1 MLGDSPRVG
10 SKQVDIH
17 KSIALHRVS
26 QQCIVGCPHTQI
38 VDQQTVH
45 SPLRDTR
52 YRKSLKRA
60 RLEDID
66 GEAEDLNPRK
76 KRRLRLDLV
85 TSRLSKPYSTPST
98 NIVGT
103 TSWRF
108 AGWARQR
115 FAGGKLLRKA
125 AILNWTSIKGRKD
138 PLHAAKMRESLK
150 GRTTFGNRSVEQW
163 SAAPTDRTEHLSS
176 SSMCQAPQRELRTTG
191 TFQMPS
197 DYDDLDYEDD
207 IEEEGDERDEKSEKD
222 DSEDISEDDSQAIH
236 SDFRQLENTDTDSEF
251 YDTSWSF
258 ANVDGHSPKFDS
270 PGLEIKLVLENE
282 RRDEVITSPSFLNS
296 KLARGEKHHGR
307 PRASGRF
314 LMFEH

>member
-1 MLGDSPRVG
+1 MLHDSPQVD
-10 SKQVDIH
+10 SNQVDIH

-26 QQCIVGCPHTQI
+26 QPRIFGCPHTQI
-38 VDQQTVH
+38 VDQQPVH
-45 SPLRDTR
+45 SPLRDTK
-52 YRKSLKRA
+52 YRKPLKRA

-66 GEAEDLNPRK
+66 GGAEDLNPRK

-85 TSRLSKPYSTPST
+85 TSRLSEPYSTPST

-125 AILNWTSIKGRKD
+125 AILNWTSIKGKND
-138 PLHAAKMRESLK
+138 PLHAAEMREFLK
-150 GRTTFGNRSVEQW
+150 GRMTFGNRIVEQW
-163 SAAPTDRTEHLSS
+163 SAARIDRNEHCSS
-176 SSMCQAPQRELRTTG
+176 SSMCQVPQREVRTTG

-207 IEEEGDERDEKSEKD
+207 IESEGEEGDEKSEKD
-222 DSEDISEDDSQAIH
+222 DSEDISDEDSQAIH
-236 SDFRQLENTDTDSEF
+236 SDFRQLETSDTDSEF

-258 ANVDGHSPKFDS
+258 ANVDGHSRKVDP
-270 PGLEIKLVLENE
+270 PGLEIQLVMENE
-282 RRDEVITSPSFLNS
+282 RRDEVITSPSFLAS
-296 KLARGEKHHGR
+296 ILAEW
-307 PRASGRF
+307 
-314 LMFEH
+314 